1 MILNKIHRH
10 RLVSLFI
17 TSRRNS
23 YLFSDVAGDMAKKK
37 RTHLSL
43 SMNAGSTASDS
54 FPEFQKA
61 FDKIVGEMKSYDERR
76 ETVIKGSRDI
86 QKLSKQAIF
95 SLHRGDADQAEQ
107 RIGNALAVS
116 KELSPLIAGDVRLRS
131 GSYSH
136 AMEEFAEARLFQHYI
151 TEQKLLVPEN
161 MDASVNTEEYLGGLL
176 DFTGE
181 LNRWAI
187 ARATER
193 NVAAVEHAKRIVENI
208 MGCFLQL
215 DLGNGSI
222 RKKYDALKYTLKN
235 LEKTLYE
242 LSLGGQQ
249 RDHEETQD
257 GDGEQFQ
264 E

>member
-1 MILNKIHRH
+1 
-10 RLVSLFI
+10 VSLFI
-17 TSRRNS
+17 ISRRS
-23 YLFSDVAGDMAKKK
+23 PCFSLFGDTAGDMAKKK

-43 SMNAGSTASDS
+43 SVNVASTARDG
-54 FPEFQKA
+54 FPEFQKS
-61 FDKIVGEMKSYDERR
+61 FDKIAEEMKSYDERR
-76 ETVIKGSRDI
+76 ETVIKRAREI
-86 QKLSKQAIF
+86 QKLSKKAIF
-95 SLHRGDADQAEQ
+95 SLHRGDTDEAEQ

-116 KELSPLIAGDVRLRS
+116 QELIPLIAGDIRLRS

-136 AMEEFAEARLFQHYI
+136 AMEEFAEAMLFQHYI
-151 TEQKLLVPEN
+151 KEQKILVPEN
-161 MDASVNTEEYLGGLL
+161 MGASVNTEEYLGGLL

-193 NVAAVEHAKRIVENI
+193 DVVAVEHAKRIVENI

-222 RKKYDALKYTLKN
+222 RKKYDVLKYTLKN

-242 LSLGGQQ
+242 LSLGGQH
-249 RDHEETQD
+249 RDFNVTQG
-257 GDGEQFQ
+257 GDGE
-264 E
+264 EHHE